1 MIPPKVF
8 NIFHSV
14 KRYYLTLTR
23 LVISC
28 KSFRKLSIVLVIS
41 WEMSTLW
48 LAERWRDRDTCGTAL
63 SVTWPFGMFSIGS
76 VALLGTSVVSWY
88 SSWSLWS
95 DSSLLGE
102 TERDDERLEMNRIG
116 EFSLEALNDSLVRL
130 EMSLSSRVYLEESL
144 VGTWLVP
151 KRLRQPIPNRRN
163 WSRPVRWWG
172 LQGNSPPCQ
181 NSSWSPLSFWVK
193 LSQHFAIRGWRLS
206 LTNATR
212 PRIFS
217 WPRCATCH
225 PDVSKHRIW
234 RAPPGPRRPVLSL
247 NRCPGLL
254 AWNTRRNGA

>member
-1 MIPPKVF
+1 MIPPKIF

-48 LAERWRDRDTCGTAL
+48 LVERWRDRDTCGTAL

-193 LSQHFAIRGWRLS
+193 LSQHFAIRLKVKPYECNSSTYFFMAS
-206 LTNATR
+206 LR
-212 PRIFS
+212 DMS
-217 WPRCATCH
+217 
-225 PDVSKHRIW
+225 
-234 RAPPGPRRPVLSL
+234 PRRFQASYLARPTRSQKA
-247 NRCPGLL
+247 GLVPEQVPWVACL
-254 AWNTRRNGA
+254 KYA